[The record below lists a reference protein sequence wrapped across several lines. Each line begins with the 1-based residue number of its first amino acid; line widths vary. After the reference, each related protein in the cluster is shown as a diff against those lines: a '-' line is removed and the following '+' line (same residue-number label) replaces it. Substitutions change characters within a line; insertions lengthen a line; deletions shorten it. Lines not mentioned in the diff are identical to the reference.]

1 MPTEVEISPMK
12 FAEKRYQ
19 VMKGLAAGDRI
30 ITAAFPQSLDSDWY
44 RSLELVTLTED
55 HIFVAGW

>member
-1 MPTEVEISPMK
+1 MK
-12 FAEKRYQ
+12 FAENRYQ